1 MLCCC
6 LLTAAI
12 CPLLVRPSSK
22 AFSALVSDILS
33 GMSRQSIMDNWQ
45 LAGQI
50 LASLVTSRPTTA
62 QWESLG
68 LILDILSNI
77 DLSLYCLVC
86 SVHVGVWNYFWR
98 LFGALKWLR
107 ALYLMLKYKVVC
119 SFWWLVFSWHSSVRT
134 CESAGSPHSRHGW
147 HGWHGC
153 PVSVLCRTNCSLK
166 SNSGCC

>member
-1 MLCCC
+1 MLCC

-50 LASLVTSRPTTA
+50 LASLVTSWPALHSGKVWGLAWTYCQILTSASTVRWVPMFGVLCA
-62 QWESLG
+62 Q
-68 LILDILSNI
+68 
-77 DLSLYCLVC
+77 
-86 SVHVGVWNYFWR
+86 FWR
-98 LFGALKWLR
+98 LFGALKWAT

-119 SFWWLVFSWHSSVRT
+119 SFWWLVFNWHSSVRT
-134 CESAGSPHSRHGW
+134 CESAGSAHSRHGW